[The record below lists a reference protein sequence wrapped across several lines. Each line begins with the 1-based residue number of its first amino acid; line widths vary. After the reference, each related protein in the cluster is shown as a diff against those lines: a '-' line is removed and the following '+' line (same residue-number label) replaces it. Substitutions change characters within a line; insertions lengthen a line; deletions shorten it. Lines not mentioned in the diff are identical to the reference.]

1 MSAVDLAH
9 AAARDEPHDLAR
21 AEPRQDAVGE
31 GERAERERSATRRD
45 DDVWP
50 FSLAESYGISTWLI
64 TCTMPFEAE
73 MSVAPRPAAESC
85 SRVSFEPFSI
95 T

>member
-1 MSAVDLAH
+1 MPPRAMSPMTWH
-9 AAARDEPHDLAR
+9 APSRARMLSAR
-21 AEPRQDAVGE
+21 

-64 TCTMPFEAE
+64 TCTMPFDAE

>member
-1 MSAVDLAH
+1 MTAPRFSDRYECYSA
-9 AAARDEPHDLAR
+9 RCRNREEQPH
-21 AEPRQDAVGE
+21 VV
-31 GERAERERSATRRD
+31 AT
-45 DDVWP
+45 DVWLSP
-50 FSLAESYGISTWLI
+50 RPRGYGISTWLI

>member
-1 MSAVDLAH
+1 MPPRAMSPMTWH
-9 AAARDEPHDLAR
+9 APSRART
-21 AEPRQDAVGE
+21 AVGE